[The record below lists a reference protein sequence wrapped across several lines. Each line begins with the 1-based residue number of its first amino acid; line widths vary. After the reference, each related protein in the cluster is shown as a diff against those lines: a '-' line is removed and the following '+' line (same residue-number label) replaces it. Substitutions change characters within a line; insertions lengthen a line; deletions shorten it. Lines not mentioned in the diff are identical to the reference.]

1 MRGREGE
8 EVRNE
13 RGEGVTMSDRGGKK
27 KRDMND
33 RGREK
38 QEGGEKMGG
47 F

>member
-13 RGEGVTMSDRGGKK
+13 RGEGVTVSDRGGKR
-27 KRDMND
+27 RDMND

-38 QEGGEKMGG
+38 QEGGAKVGG
-47 F
+47 L